1 SMLWILV
8 GGVLAGAVHDFVVL
22 FISTRR
28 KGRSLGEMIKD
39 EMGKFTGGVAM
50 VAIFGIMLIIIA
62 ILAMVVVKALAE
74 SPWGLFTIA

>member
-1 SMLWILV
+1 
-8 GGVLAGAVHDFVVL
+8 
-22 FISTRR
+22 
-28 KGRSLGEMIKD
+28 MIKD

-74 SPWGLFTIA
+74 SPWVYLLSQ